1 MRMLVPLAFLVLAT
15 PAAAVSLPMANG
27 YGALDAPRD
36 TDPLTLGQLFCNARI
51 AGDMSPLEKFYA
63 PKLTKLLQGAS
74 VVQWQTYPDTPQ
86 SCAVSIVN
94 GFDDTVGVIV
104 EVGEGRVDLFRTQ
117 VGMLPQEFLSRPA
130 VMKMLR
136 RQTLHLVPRPP
147 DPRGP
152 IVVAPR
158 NRACGT
164 RGT

>member
-74 VVQWQTYPDTPQ
+74 VVQWQTYPDAPQ

-104 EVGEGRVDLFRTQ
+104 QVAYTAAAHKWVDQLNLERTPDSWRLNNVFYDGGGNLRFR
-117 VGMLPQEFLSRPA
+117 
-130 VMKMLR
+130 
-136 RQTLHLVPRPP
+136 LVNA
-147 DPRGP
+147 
-152 IVVAPR
+152 AP
-158 NRACGT
+158 
-164 RGT
+164 